1 MIHSCIE
8 VEIRDATAM
17 NVDMHCPCCNNPVDI
32 HSVECEHSVS
42 IRDYGNISCSLEWV
56 CGVGFSER
64 YLCGSDSELITV
76 DGNYLVVIHK
86 PKA

>member
-8 VEIRDATAM
+8 VHIEDTSEIAVSM
-17 NVDMHCPCCNNPVDI
+17 QKPCCCNPINIHTVESQCDMSIKDNNGI
-32 HSVECEHSVS
+32 FCS
-42 IRDYGNISCSLEWV
+42 IEWV

-64 YLCGSDSELITV
+64 YLCGCDSELITV
-76 DGNYLVVIHK
+76 DGNYLVVKYK